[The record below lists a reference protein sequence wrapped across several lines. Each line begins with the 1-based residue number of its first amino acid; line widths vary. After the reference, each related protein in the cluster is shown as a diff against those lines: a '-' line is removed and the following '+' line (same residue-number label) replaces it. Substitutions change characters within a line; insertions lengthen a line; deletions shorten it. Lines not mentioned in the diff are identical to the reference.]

1 MNFDYHLENIH
12 NRLQLLLSVLQ
23 YDTEE
28 TQHFSVWERMLINQE
43 RGAMMDFKNYL
54 FKELEFESVRMF
66 LVPEPLETK
75 IQTIAKTIES
85 SGWQPKPQEDN
96 NN

>member
-1 MNFDYHLENIH
+1 MKFNYHLENIH

-28 TQHFSVWERMLINQE
+28 FQHFTVWERMLINQE

-54 FKELEFESVRMF
+54 FRELDFDKVRMF
-66 LVPEPLETK
+66 LVPDPLEEK
-75 IQTIAKTIES
+75 IQTISKTIELKS
-85 SGWQPKPQEDN
+85 WQPKPFEE
-96 NN
+96 